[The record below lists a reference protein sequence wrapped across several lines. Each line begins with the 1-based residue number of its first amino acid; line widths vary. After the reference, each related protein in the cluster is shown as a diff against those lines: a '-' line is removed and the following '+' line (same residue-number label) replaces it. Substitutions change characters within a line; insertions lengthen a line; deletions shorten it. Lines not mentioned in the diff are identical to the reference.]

1 MKRVRRQL
9 NVFDRI
15 EEQRSVRTNH
25 PVKQSTDVSTRLS
38 RERERERAHTATC
51 YATLYDISLLSSFII
66 SYHTIPY
73 HTISYHTI
81 PYHTIPT
88 FLQDQISALS
98 NIFPFALLQRS
109 YPEPSL
115 LLHPRLTSL
124 LSPISDCCPE
134 SLREISLEGRRQEGE
149 IKRDCRR
156 DRQNIGRDL
165 LMELEKRREV
175 HSSIITIN
183 HYQTAR
189 GQNKE
194 NFEDN
199 CSCKSP

>member
-51 YATLYDISLLSSFII
+51 YATLYDISLLSSFI
-66 SYHTIPY
+66 
-73 HTISYHTI
+73 ISYHTI

-156 DRQNIGRDL
+156 DRKNIKRDL
-165 LMELEKRREV
+165 LMELEKR
-175 HSSIITIN
+175 
-183 HYQTAR
+183 
-189 GQNKE
+189 
-194 NFEDN
+194 
-199 CSCKSP
+199 

>member
-73 HTISYHTI
+73 HTYLS
-81 PYHTIPT
+81 
-88 FLQDQISALS
+88 SRS
-98 NIFPFALLQRS
+98 NIRSVQYLSLRSAAEVISRTFFAASSAADFIAFSNLR
-109 YPEPSL
+109 
-115 LLHPRLTSL
+115 L
-124 LSPISDCCPE
+124 LS
-134 SLREISLEGRRQEGE
+134 REP
-149 IKRDCRR
+149 KRDFTGGQASR
-156 DRQNIGRDL
+156 GR
-165 LMELEKRREV
+165 
-175 HSSIITIN
+175 
-183 HYQTAR
+183 
-189 GQNKE
+189 NKE
-194 NFEDN
+194 RL
-199 CSCKSP
+199 

>member
-73 HTISYHTI
+73 HTI
-81 PYHTIPT
+81 PYHTY
-88 FLQDQISALS
+88 LSSRS
-98 NIFPFALLQRS
+98 NIRSVQYLSLRSAAEVISRTFFAASSAADFIAFSNLR
-109 YPEPSL
+109 
-115 LLHPRLTSL
+115 L
-124 LSPISDCCPE
+124 LS
-134 SLREISLEGRRQEGE
+134 REP
-149 IKRDCRR
+149 KRDFTGGQASR
-156 DRQNIGRDL
+156 GR
-165 LMELEKRREV
+165 
-175 HSSIITIN
+175 
-183 HYQTAR
+183 
-189 GQNKE
+189 NKE
-194 NFEDN
+194 RL
-199 CSCKSP
+199 